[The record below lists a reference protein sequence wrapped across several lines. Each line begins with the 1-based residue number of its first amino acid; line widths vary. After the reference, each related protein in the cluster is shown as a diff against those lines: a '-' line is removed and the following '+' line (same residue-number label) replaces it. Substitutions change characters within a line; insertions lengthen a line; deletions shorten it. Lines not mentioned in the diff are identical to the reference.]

1 MFPSVRAWQA
11 WELHSYAL
19 LHGGA
24 RRAGAVGRDAIVV
37 EALPG
42 ETLARRLA
50 RGGLTPAMM
59 AAAAREL
66 GRAHALAWSHGDPH
80 LGNVLYDEAA
90 DRAYLIDF
98 ETRHEPQL
106 SVTER
111 RADDL
116 LVLLM
121 DVMASDAS
129 PRWLELARALVATY
143 PAREALGVVRDRL
156 RPPDGWARVLWRIR
170 THHRPP
176 DWIRGRVTVLRAQL
190 P

>member
-1 MFPSVRAWQA
+1 M
-11 WELHSYAL
+11 
-19 LHGGA
+19 
-24 RRAGAVGRDAIVV
+24 
-37 EALPG
+37 
-42 ETLARRLA
+42 
-50 RGGLTPAMM
+50 
-59 AAAAREL
+59 
-66 GRAHALAWSHGDPH
+66 
-80 LGNVLYDEAA
+80 
-90 DRAYLIDF
+90 
-98 ETRHEPQL
+98 
-106 SVTER
+106 TER